1 MSEKIILLVEDNP
14 DDILL
19 TQRTLK
25 KTKVLND
32 LVVAHDGVEALE
44 YLLGEGEYEGRD
56 TNIQPEVILL
66 DLNMPRLG
74 GLETLQ
80 RIRDNELTKFLP
92 VVILTTSK
100 EEQDIFSSY
109 DLGANSFITK
119 PVDSDQFFFAI
130 QNLGLYWLIL
140 NQKVKERK

>member
-1 MSEKIILLVEDNP
+1 MMSEKIILLVEDNP

-66 DLNMPRLG
+66 DLKYA
-74 GLETLQ
+74 T
-80 RIRDNELTKFLP
+80 IRR
-92 VVILTTSK
+92 VR
-100 EEQDIFSSY
+100 
-109 DLGANSFITK
+109 
-119 PVDSDQFFFAI
+119 
-130 QNLGLYWLIL
+130 NLATHS
-140 NQKVKERK
+140 R

>member
-1 MSEKIILLVEDNP
+1 MSEKIILLVENNP

-66 DLNMPRLG
+66 NLNMPQLG

>member
-1 MSEKIILLVEDNP
+1 
-14 DDILL
+14 
-19 TQRTLK
+19 
-25 KTKVLND
+25 
-32 LVVAHDGVEALE
+32 
-44 YLLGEGEYEGRD
+44 
-56 TNIQPEVILL
+56 
-66 DLNMPRLG
+66 MPRLG